1 MVDLYLYD
9 RFFGYEDFYN
19 YYDTDVDKILVYK
32 KSNNEY
38 VIRYNDVYKRNVV
51 PLQLKIKNCNDIIH
65 ELKNNNTL
73 ILIKSNHKE
82 LFRKIREIW
91 NNIIE
96 LIGINNANDFVR
108 NTRYG
113 DEYITTNVRENTSFV
128 EGNYRDELVIVSHSV
143 VGICLKTSLV
153 QVRTHKCV

>member
-9 RFFGYEDFYN
+9 RFFGYKDSYN
-19 YYDTDVDKILVYK
+19 YYDIDVDKILVYT

-65 ELKNNNTL
+65 KLKDNNTL
-73 ILIKSNHKE
+73 ILIKSNDKE
-82 LFRKIREIW
+82 LFSKIREIW
-91 NNIIE
+91 NYIME
-96 LIGINNANDFVR
+96 LIGINNANDFVT

-113 DEYITTNVRENTSFV
+113 DEYITTNVHENTSFV
-128 EGNYRDELVIVSHSV
+128 EGSYRDELNSFTLCCWYLS
-143 VGICLKTSLV
+143 
-153 QVRTHKCV
+153 